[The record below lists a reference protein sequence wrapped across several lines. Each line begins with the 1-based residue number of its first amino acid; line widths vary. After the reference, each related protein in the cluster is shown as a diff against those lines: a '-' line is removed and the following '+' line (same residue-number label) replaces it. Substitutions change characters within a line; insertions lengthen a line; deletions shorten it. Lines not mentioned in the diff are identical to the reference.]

1 MTAGKRIQYY
11 GKKLLVFLFSV
22 LALSLLVFY
31 LARLAPGDPLVAYYG
46 ERTEKMSVEER
57 ERSLERL
64 GLNDPIYVQY
74 VRWVQN
80 AAQGEFGIS
89 YQYKQPVLQVLE
101 GRTGNTL
108 LLGGTGFL
116 LTFALALL
124 VGVFCAWQEERW
136 PDKIL
141 CKVGTLTSCI
151 PEFWLCLLFILV
163 FSVTLHWLPSSGAY
177 ATGQEG
183 SVASR
188 IQHLILPMAVIV
200 LSHLW
205 YYAYML
211 RNKLLEEVRADYV
224 LLARAKG
231 LSRRTILLRHCLRNA
246 LPSYLSLMAISVPH
260 ILGGTYVVETV
271 FSYPGIGTLAYE
283 SARYK
288 DYNLLM
294 VLCIL
299 TGAVVILCSIAA
311 QIINERLDPRIRAD
325 VPREEGE
332 RT

>member
-1 MTAGKRIQYY
+1 MTAGKRIRYY
-11 GKKLLVFLFSV
+11 GKKLLVFLLSV

-205 YYAYML
+205 YYAYL
-211 RNKLLEEVRADYV
+211 IRNKILEEVRADY
-224 LLARAKG
+224 RAAG
-231 LSRRTILLRHCLRNA
+231 QGERA
-246 LPSYLSLMAISVPH
+246 VP
-260 ILGGTYVVETV
+260 
-271 FSYPGIGTLAYE
+271 
-283 SARYK
+283 
-288 DYNLLM
+288 
-294 VLCIL
+294 
-299 TGAVVILCSIAA
+299 GADLCSATACATPCPPISTSWPSPSPISWGVPTSLKWSFPIPALAPCPTRAPAA
-311 QIINERLDPRIRAD
+311 MTIICSWWSVCSPAWWSSFAASWRRF
-325 VPREEGE
+325 
-332 RT
+332 